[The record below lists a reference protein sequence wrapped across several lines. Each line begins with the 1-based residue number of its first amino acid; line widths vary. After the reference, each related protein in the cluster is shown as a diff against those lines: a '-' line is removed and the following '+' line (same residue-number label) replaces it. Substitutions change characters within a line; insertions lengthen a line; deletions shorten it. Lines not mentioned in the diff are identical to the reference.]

1 MPSLCKPGISSYI
14 CGGTRRREERRSGFS
29 LPNRR
34 FGPAASPL
42 PLNGKHDAEAEDDQ
56 AKDKHDTNNRSA
68 DLNPSACVRGHNCS
82 TMYRVRTHGETQT
95 QAHAVCGWCCIA
107 MARAQVQS
115 KGEGGLGE
123 ATIKDDKRKN
133 RLLPFLTCKRRIKC
147 ANHLLSQD
155 WQTQAEQGFQLA
167 TVTCTPQ
174 SSHRVLFLVITVHA
188 NWKKSMKLLLLCAG
202 S

>member
-1 MPSLCKPGISSYI
+1 MPSHEAAICVDLSSIWLALQHMLCHLCASQAFLATFA
-14 CGGTRRREERRSGFS
+14 GGREEERRSGFS

-123 ATIKDDKRKN
+123 ATIKTIRGKTVCC
-133 RLLPFLTCKRRIKC
+133 LSSL
-147 ANHLLSQD
+147 AN
-155 WQTQAEQGFQLA
+155 AE
-167 TVTCTPQ
+167 
-174 SSHRVLFLVITVHA
+174 
-188 NWKKSMKLLLLCAG
+188 
-202 S
+202 